1 MAPTKARKTKTS
13 RTGESRKPRLP
24 KDVAAA
30 VTAVCD
36 KKAEDVVVLD
46 LRKTGGFT
54 DYFVICTGANAR
66 QMTAIA
72 DSVLDT
78 LRQSLDERPALAEG
92 VDKSEWILLDYFNFV
107 VHIFSREC
115 RAFYGLERLWGNA
128 ERHEITTRS
137 ADVRRR
143 CAHGGGSRAAM
154 RGVRHTPSNSRH
166 AAPSAT
172 SCWTGVDL
180 MRPPLAR
187 LVDDSVIDVSR
198 SAGLYEGALRD
209 IIHAFKYRW
218 AANARG
224 QVGRQD
230 ARGWQ
235 RSARR
240 MPTALC
246 PSRSIRGEDLRED
259 SISQRI
265 WLLISICPSSTH
277 SGEREPRR
285 RKRA

>member
-1 MAPTKARKTKTS
+1 MATTRARKTKSS
-13 RTGESRKPRLP
+13 RVGDTRKPRLP

-72 DSVLDT
+72 DSVQDT

-128 ERHEITTRS
+128 DRHDIT
-137 ADVRRR
+137 DEK
-143 CAHGGGSRAAM
+143 H
-154 RGVRHTPSNSRH
+154 
-166 AAPSAT
+166 
-172 SCWTGVDL
+172 
-180 MRPPLAR
+180 
-187 LVDDSVIDVSR
+187 
-198 SAGLYEGALRD
+198 
-209 IIHAFKYRW
+209 
-218 AANARG
+218 
-224 QVGRQD
+224 
-230 ARGWQ
+230 
-235 RSARR
+235 
-240 MPTALC
+240 
-246 PSRSIRGEDLRED
+246 
-259 SISQRI
+259 
-265 WLLISICPSSTH
+265 
-277 SGEREPRR
+277 
-285 RKRA
+285 